1 MFMHCYRYVK
11 DKADA
16 EEVLMD
22 GFLQVFTQLGK
33 MEYRDEV
40 SFRAWVKRI
49 FINAALMFLRK
60 RQKLIYL
67 EEEYGQQAES
77 PFTAEEELAAEDVYR
92 LITQLPTGYRT
103 VFNLYAIEGYSH
115 QEIASLLQISESTS
129 RAQLSKARVQ
139 LKTLFHQTKLN
150 HGT

>member
-11 DKADA
+11 DKENA

-33 MEYRDEV
+33 MEYRDEA

-60 RQKLIYL
+60 RHKLIYL
-67 EEEYGQQAES
+67 EEEYGHQAEN
-77 PFTAEEELAAEDVYR
+77 PCTVEDELAAEEVYR

-115 QEIASLLQISESTS
+115 QEIAGLLQISESTS

-139 LKTLFHQTKLN
+139 LKILFQQTKLN
-150 HGT
+150 HGA

>member
-11 DKADA
+11 DKANA

-60 RQKLIYL
+60 RHKLIYL
-67 EEEYGQQAES
+67 EEEYGHQVES
-77 PFTAEEELAAEDVYR
+77 PFTVEEELAAEEVYR

-150 HGT
+150 YGA